1 MRTTQFMPALYA
13 ALTISIAGCGAAPPA
28 SPGPARPPPAA
39 GAPGPKVD
47 EGSLVNEQG
56 DAELAASPG
65 LEGALDRYR
74 KGDMEAAAASF
85 YAILEAPAGHSTPD
99 LAAAQF
105 FAAKALARRGYRVAS
120 LSFFGEIGRDPTHR
134 YFDRTLF
141 WLAHLADELPEDEP
155 VLRLLSRYLPN
166 RLDSGAP
173 SQPQALVESALYYRG
188 RAYYQQ
194 RDFDRAIRLLRG
206 VPAGSRWAVYA
217 RFFEGVSQLRSADP
231 DAAATSF
238 EAAVREAARA
248 PGVEEAARLRDLAWI
263 SLARVHYSKAKA
275 ETDEVSLAGGEALRL
290 ALEAYGRVSDD
301 GGFQDDA
308 RLEQAWALVR
318 LGDTGR
324 ALASLDRISAP
335 YAEATPEVH
344 YLRSYVHF
352 ARCEIDK
359 AAATIEA
366 FRQAYGRASA
376 LVERLGREA
385 GDAARD
391 PASTQASP
399 VLHAVVTSA
408 LAQRDV
414 RRIFELLSVI
424 KGEKELL
431 AAAPPA
437 FQSSPLGARIFRELE
452 QASAAASDRITE
464 SVKKRCDRFAQE
476 SREELW
482 RAEMIELEIESIRG
496 GLSTCAPPK
505 KAPLR

>member
-1 MRTTQFMPALYA
+1 M
-13 ALTISIAGCGAAPPA
+13 
-28 SPGPARPPPAA
+28 
-39 GAPGPKVD
+39 D

-65 LEGALDRYR
+65 LEGALDHYR
-74 KGDMEAAAASF
+74 RGDMEAAAASF
-85 YAILEAPAGHSTPD
+85 YAVLDAPEGHPTPD

-155 VLRLLSRYLPN
+155 VLRLLPRYLPD
-166 RLDSGAP
+166 RIDSGAP
-173 SQPQALVESALYYRG
+173 SQPQTLVESALYYRG
-188 RAYYQQ
+188 RVYYEQW
-194 RDFDRAIRLLRG
+194 DLGRAIRLLRG
-206 VPAGSRWAVYA
+206 VPEGSRWAVYA
-217 RFFEGVSQLRSADP
+217 RFFEGVSQLREADP
-231 DAAATSF
+231 DAAASSF
-238 EAAVREAARA
+238 EAALREAARL
-248 PGVEEAARLRDLAWI
+248 PGGEEAARLRDLAWI
-263 SLARVHYSKAKA
+263 SLARVHSSKAKA
-275 ETDEVSLAGGEALRL
+275 GADELSLAGAEALRL
-290 ALEAYGRVSDD
+290 ALEAYGRVGDD
-301 GGFQDDA
+301 GGFKDDA
-308 RLEQAWALVR
+308 RLEQAWTFVR

-324 ALASLDRISAP
+324 ALASLDAISAP
-335 YAEATPEVH
+335 YAEATPRVH

-359 AAATIEA
+359 AAATIAA
-366 FRQAYGRASA
+366 FRQAYGRAAA

-385 GDAARD
+385 GDAVRD
-391 PASTQASP
+391 PASTQGSP

-408 LAQRDV
+408 LSQRDV
-414 RRIFELLSVI
+414 RRIFEFISVI
-424 KGEKELL
+424 RSEKELL

-452 QASAAASDRITE
+452 QASAAASDRITA
-464 SVKKRCDRFAQE
+464 SVKERCDRFAKD

-482 RAEMIELEIESIRG
+482 MAEMLEFDIESIRG
-496 GLSTCAPPK
+496 GLSTCAPLR